1 MIRGEAKQ
9 ELYRSGVDSLA
20 CGPMGQPVAVVE
32 KQSATPGVV
41 RFEANRSLT
50 GMGHERFASKV
61 DAYESTS
68 SAELARRL
76 FDTGRV
82 ASVHVYAN
90 IITVNLNKGF
100 DSAGL
105 SNVIE
110 GLYTFWTP
118 GKVPPSP
125 EELMA
130 EMPGGGAGGD
140 VAPPRSEPA
149 LLSPTHASR
158 PRCSPAARQRSP
170 SGRTTR
176 RQPNSPA
183 FRAEAL
189 RRRTP
194 PPPSAGERLQRDCRD
209 RGWQT
214 TGGDSPATWKPDP
227 GRRMPSRERRRRRAR
242 WPAAAG
248 FRYR

>member
-90 IITVNLNKGF
+90 IITVNLNKGY

-140 VAPPRSEPA
+140 VAPAAIGAGVAVADSRVPAA
-149 LLSPTHASR
+149 LLARSQ
-158 PRCSPAARQRSP
+158 AALAKWKNNQ
-170 SGRTTR
+170 
-176 RQPNSPA
+176 A
-183 FRAEAL
+183 
-189 RRRTP
+189 
-194 PPPSAGERLQRDCRD
+194 
-209 RGWQT
+209 
-214 TGGDSPATWKPDP
+214 AT
-227 GRRMPSRERRRRRAR
+227 E
-242 WPAAAG
+242 
-248 FRYR
+248 